1 MAEIAVPVALFLADK
16 VIMFLDKKFSRSSIN
31 NNNPRDDAG
40 RAKSCLE
47 RMRAYLSDHSSAE
60 LSAYDGGS
68 QQFQTRVKEIRNI
81 AYEIEDVLDEFLL
94 HVPHQFHNNNVSQK
108 LHDAVKFRTV
118 QKASREFSDRIKNID
133 KKLNFVF
140 TLDKIP
146 QFPGRD
152 QESRPSSST
161 TRHGDS
167 TVTHHNQFLEEEE
180 MVGFEKPKEKLISQ
194 LMEGDP
200 RFSNISLVGPGGSG
214 KTTLLKNVFKSKKVQ
229 RFFECHAWIDVP
241 RDLCPRKLDELLPNM
256 LSKFDPKGKRKES
269 VNHEDPKA
277 QLVRALK
284 GKKFVVVLDNVW
296 SKQDLER
303 IVNVLP
309 NGLPGTGSKIV
320 ITTRYSEV
328 ASSHANSSYI
338 HNMSNVLSWEQAWN
352 LFCRKAFHKSEG
364 KCPTQILDWAEKI
377 VKKCEGLPL
386 AISAVGTLLAT
397 KRSTPLDWKKL
408 HDSLG
413 SNVPLITQILEPSYK
428 DLPSHLKTCFL
439 YFGMF
444 PEDYSI
450 SRERLIRLWVAEGF
464 VMQSRSR
471 KLMEEVA
478 GGYLNDLIGRN
489 LVHVSS
495 REVDGRVR
503 SCRVLNLVRE
513 FIIEKVENFITVSL
527 AANCR
532 GTAPGEKIRHL
543 SVHDVSKGNNF
554 SRGTDLS
561 CTRTML
567 LSGQGSYDSELE
579 RLLKTFKFLR
589 VLDLQGINLDNFPDS
604 VFGLT
609 LLRYISLRHTDI
621 KEVPKSIKKLGFL
634 ETLDLKHTKVTNLPK
649 QIYKL
654 RNLHHLLV
662 YRYDVTNYVTFE
674 AARSVELSAG
684 NISSLSSIQKLSLIS
699 VKNNRK
705 IITALRELKGLRKL
719 GLTDLQKEDGR
730 KLCCSLHEM
739 EQLSTL
745 DVRSTS
751 EKDFLDLDHGEF
763 RPDYLQRL
771 YLKGRLERLPMW
783 ISKLHSVVKI
793 GLKWSKLQANE
804 NPLEALQALP
814 ELMELDLV
822 QYHTG
827 AELKFKAETFNKL
840 KILHIE
846 QFDQLNKMVVENGA
860 MPKLEKLIMSRCQNL
875 SLLPLGMEHLT
886 HLDELLLYDMPDEFI
901 AKLGKD
907 SEDRAHVEHIRVIH
921 SFHLGSNQSFTGFQ
935 NLS

>member
-16 VIMFLDKKFSRSSIN
+16 VIMFLDKKISRSSFN

-40 RAKSCLE
+40 RARSCLE
-47 RMRAYLSDHSSAE
+47 RMRAYLSDNSSAE

-94 HVPHQFHNNNVSQK
+94 HVPHQFHNNDVFQK
-108 LHDAVKFRTV
+108 VHDAVKFRTV

-194 LMEGDP
+194 LMKGDP
-200 RFSNISLVGPGGSG
+200 RFPNISLVGPGGSG

-269 VNHEDPKA
+269 INHEDPKA

-309 NGLPGTGSKIV
+309 NDLPGTGSKIV

-386 AISAVGTLLAT
+386 AISAV
-397 KRSTPLDWKKL
+397 
-408 HDSLG
+408 
-413 SNVPLITQILEPSYK
+413 
-428 DLPSHLKTCFL
+428 
-439 YFGMF
+439 
-444 PEDYSI
+444 
-450 SRERLIRLWVAEGF
+450 
-464 VMQSRSR
+464 
-471 KLMEEVA
+471 
-478 GGYLNDLIGRN
+478 
-489 LVHVSS
+489 
-495 REVDGRVR
+495 
-503 SCRVLNLVRE
+503 
-513 FIIEKVENFITVSL
+513 
-527 AANCR
+527 ANCR

-554 SRGTDLS
+554 SSGTDLS
-561 CTRTML
+561 CTRTIL

-751 EKDFLDLDHGEF
+751 EEDFLDLDHGEF
-763 RPDYLQRL
+763 RPDFLQRL

-804 NPLEALQALP
+804 KPLEALQALP

-827 AELKFKAETFNKL
+827 AELKFKAETFHKL

>member
-1 MAEIAVPVALFLADK
+1 
-16 VIMFLDKKFSRSSIN
+16 
-31 NNNPRDDAG
+31 
-40 RAKSCLE
+40 
-47 RMRAYLSDHSSAE
+47 MRAYLSDNSSAE

-94 HVPHQFHNNNVSQK
+94 HVPHQFHNNDVFQK

-194 LMEGDP
+194 LMKGDP
-200 RFSNISLVGPGGSG
+200 RFPNISLVGPGGSG

-269 VNHEDPKA
+269 INHEDPKA

-309 NGLPGTGSKIV
+309 NDLPGTGSKIV

-386 AISAVGTLLAT
+386 AISAV
-397 KRSTPLDWKKL
+397 
-408 HDSLG
+408 
-413 SNVPLITQILEPSYK
+413 
-428 DLPSHLKTCFL
+428 
-439 YFGMF
+439 
-444 PEDYSI
+444 
-450 SRERLIRLWVAEGF
+450 
-464 VMQSRSR
+464 
-471 KLMEEVA
+471 
-478 GGYLNDLIGRN
+478 
-489 LVHVSS
+489 
-495 REVDGRVR
+495 
-503 SCRVLNLVRE
+503 
-513 FIIEKVENFITVSL
+513 
-527 AANCR
+527 ANCR

-554 SRGTDLS
+554 SSGTDLS
-561 CTRTML
+561 CTRTIL

-751 EKDFLDLDHGEF
+751 EEDFLDLDHGEF
-763 RPDYLQRL
+763 RPDFLQRL

-804 NPLEALQALP
+804 KPLEALQALP

-827 AELKFKAETFNKL
+827 AELKFKAETFHKL

>member
-386 AISAVGTLLAT
+386 AISAV
-397 KRSTPLDWKKL
+397 
-408 HDSLG
+408 
-413 SNVPLITQILEPSYK
+413 
-428 DLPSHLKTCFL
+428 
-439 YFGMF
+439 
-444 PEDYSI
+444 
-450 SRERLIRLWVAEGF
+450 
-464 VMQSRSR
+464 
-471 KLMEEVA
+471 
-478 GGYLNDLIGRN
+478 
-489 LVHVSS
+489 
-495 REVDGRVR
+495 
-503 SCRVLNLVRE
+503 
-513 FIIEKVENFITVSL
+513 
-527 AANCR
+527 ANCR

>member
-16 VIMFLDKKFSRSSIN
+16 VIMFLDKKFGRSSIN
-31 NNNPRDDAG
+31 NNNPCDDVG
-40 RAKSCLE
+40 RARSCLE

-68 QQFQTRVKEIRNI
+68 QQFQARVKEIRNI

-94 HVPHQFHNNNVSQK
+94 HVPHQFHNDVSQK
-108 LHDAVKFRTV
+108 LHDAVKFFTV
-118 QKASREFSDRIKNID
+118 QKASREFSDRIQNID

-194 LMEGDP
+194 LMKGDP
-200 RFSNISLVGPGGSG
+200 RFPNISLVGPGGSG

-241 RDLCPRKLDELLPNM
+241 RDLCARKLDELLLNM
-256 LSKFDPKGKRKES
+256 LSKFDPKGRRKES
-269 VNHEDPKA
+269 VNHED
-277 QLVRALK
+277 LVRALK

-309 NGLPGTGSKIV
+309 NDLPGTGSKIV

-338 HNMSNVLSWEQAWN
+338 HNMSKVLSWEQAWN

-364 KCPTQILDWAEKI
+364 KCPTQILDCAEKI

-386 AISAVGTLLAT
+386 AISAV
-397 KRSTPLDWKKL
+397 
-408 HDSLG
+408 
-413 SNVPLITQILEPSYK
+413 
-428 DLPSHLKTCFL
+428 
-439 YFGMF
+439 
-444 PEDYSI
+444 
-450 SRERLIRLWVAEGF
+450 
-464 VMQSRSR
+464 
-471 KLMEEVA
+471 
-478 GGYLNDLIGRN
+478 
-489 LVHVSS
+489 
-495 REVDGRVR
+495 
-503 SCRVLNLVRE
+503 
-513 FIIEKVENFITVSL
+513 
-527 AANCR
+527 ANCR

-543 SVHDVSKGNNF
+543 SVHDVRKGNNF
-554 SRGTDLS
+554 SSGTDLS

-579 RLLKTFKFLR
+579 RLLKTFKFLK

-634 ETLDLKHTKVTNLPK
+634 ETSDLKHTKVTNLPK

-751 EKDFLDLDHGEF
+751 EEDFLDLDHGEF
-763 RPDYLQRL
+763 RPDFLQRL

-860 MPKLEKLIMSRCQNL
+860 MPKL
-875 SLLPLGMEHLT
+875 
-886 HLDELLLYDMPDEFI
+886 
-901 AKLGKD
+901 
-907 SEDRAHVEHIRVIH
+907 
-921 SFHLGSNQSFTGFQ
+921 
-935 NLS
+935 

>member
-386 AISAVGTLLAT
+386 AISAV
-397 KRSTPLDWKKL
+397 
-408 HDSLG
+408 
-413 SNVPLITQILEPSYK
+413 
-428 DLPSHLKTCFL
+428 
-439 YFGMF
+439 
-444 PEDYSI
+444 
-450 SRERLIRLWVAEGF
+450 
-464 VMQSRSR
+464 
-471 KLMEEVA
+471 
-478 GGYLNDLIGRN
+478 
-489 LVHVSS
+489 
-495 REVDGRVR
+495 
-503 SCRVLNLVRE
+503 
-513 FIIEKVENFITVSL
+513 
-527 AANCR
+527 ANCR

-730 KLCCSLHEM
+730 KLCCSLYEM

>member
-16 VIMFLDKKFSRSSIN
+16 VIMFLDKKFSRSSFN

-40 RAKSCLE
+40 RARSCLE
-47 RMRAYLSDHSSAE
+47 RMRAYLSDNSSAE

-94 HVPHQFHNNNVSQK
+94 HVPHQFHNNDVFQK

-194 LMEGDP
+194 LMKGDP
-200 RFSNISLVGPGGSG
+200 RFPNISLVGPGGSG

-269 VNHEDPKA
+269 INHEDPKA

-309 NGLPGTGSKIV
+309 NDLPGTGSKIV

-386 AISAVGTLLAT
+386 AISAV
-397 KRSTPLDWKKL
+397 
-408 HDSLG
+408 
-413 SNVPLITQILEPSYK
+413 
-428 DLPSHLKTCFL
+428 
-439 YFGMF
+439 
-444 PEDYSI
+444 
-450 SRERLIRLWVAEGF
+450 
-464 VMQSRSR
+464 
-471 KLMEEVA
+471 
-478 GGYLNDLIGRN
+478 
-489 LVHVSS
+489 
-495 REVDGRVR
+495 
-503 SCRVLNLVRE
+503 
-513 FIIEKVENFITVSL
+513 
-527 AANCR
+527 ANCR

-554 SRGTDLS
+554 SSGTDLS
-561 CTRTML
+561 CTRTIL

-751 EKDFLDLDHGEF
+751 EEDFLDLDHGEF
-763 RPDYLQRL
+763 RPDFLQRL

-793 GLKWSKLQANE
+793 GLKWSKLQVNE
-804 NPLEALQALP
+804 KPLEALQALP

-827 AELKFKAETFNKL
+827 AELKFKAETFHKL